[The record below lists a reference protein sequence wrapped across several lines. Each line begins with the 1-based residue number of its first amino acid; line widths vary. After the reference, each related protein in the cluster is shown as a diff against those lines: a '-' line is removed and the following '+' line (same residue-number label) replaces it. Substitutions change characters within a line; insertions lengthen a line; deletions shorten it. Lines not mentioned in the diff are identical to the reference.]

1 MRQPPP
7 PPPLPKERIT
17 LQKPFAAVGVDH
29 TSAIQTETRPGY
41 ILLVTCMAT
50 RAVYLDV
57 CPSLDAEEFVLAL
70 RRFSATHGAP
80 TIITSDNHQTFKT
93 ASNLLQGLYEEDEV
107 QQFLRRTGVEWRFQ
121 TPRAPWKG
129 GFFERLIGVTKRAL
143 QIALGRKYLPEAH
156 VLTLVKEAEAVVN
169 NRPLMYSGDKCEDEV
184 LTPSHLVRG
193 HLINLMAP
201 VLPDED
207 LNATFTSRRLQ
218 DRYLKLTDTLKAFR
232 ERWRKE
238 YLSALRA
245 RHDCQSGEPTKLHP
259 GDIMLVKQEN
269 QKRARWP
276 LGRVV
281 ETYLD
286 DDGVVHSASHL
297 VPLEIAP
304 SDDDDGV
311 GDERRD
317 DVDGATEEMVR
328 DDDGNEEV
336 RDEGAY
342 SPAVGVPGNVVTSGD
357 DQGMALAATSEQPAT
372 KVLSDKDTDDIGNE

>member
-1 MRQPPP
+1 
-7 PPPLPKERIT
+7 
-17 LQKPFAAVGVDH
+17 
-29 TSAIQTETRPGY
+29 
-41 ILLVTCMAT
+41 MAT
-50 RAVYLDV
+50 RAMYLDF

-143 QIALGRKYLPEAH
+143 QIALGRKHLPEAH

-184 LTPSHLVRG
+184 LTPSH
-193 HLINLMAP
+193 I
-201 VLPDED
+201 
-207 LNATFTSRRLQ
+207 
-218 DRYLKLTDTLKAFR
+218 
-232 ERWRKE
+232 
-238 YLSALRA
+238 
-245 RHDCQSGEPTKLHP
+245 LHP
-259 GDIMLVKQEN
+259 GDIVLVKQEN
-269 QKRARWP
+269 KKRATWP

-281 ETYLD
+281 ETYPD
-286 DDGVVHSASHL
+286 DDGVVRSAKVLFEDVESLRAVSHL
-297 VPLEIAP
+297 VPLELAP

-357 DQGMALAATSEQPAT
+357 DHWLPYPNNQPQR
-372 KVLSDKDTDDIGNE
+372 S